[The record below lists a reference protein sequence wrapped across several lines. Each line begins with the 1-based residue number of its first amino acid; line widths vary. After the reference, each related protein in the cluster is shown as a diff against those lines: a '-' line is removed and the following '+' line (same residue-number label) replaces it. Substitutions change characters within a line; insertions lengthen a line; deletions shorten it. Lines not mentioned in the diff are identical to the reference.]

1 MFLDATDESHQIVIL
16 LFEEIANSEL
26 GFDWYGVYAALFEN
40 EHFMPCLL
48 GSLASPWGFFYI
60 PLGPLNCKVR
70 WLNGW

>member
-40 EHFMPCLL
+40 EHFMSC
-48 GSLASPWGFFYI
+48 FI
-60 PLGPLNCKVR
+60 GPVP
-70 WLNGW
+70 GP